1 MKAKPRHPC
10 PTEAELKSVAQRPVL
25 HKHEAILLIQ
35 GFCPDRG
42 SACKGFMYLDEY
54 ATQVGKIKTAEAK
67 GEIAFPIKV
76 TELVIWCNE
85 NDVAL
90 PEIFVDEVTTKI
102 IRVRR
107 PKAVGIFTDEL
118 VRWSDNDHNRQIVRR
133 GRKQIK
139 EATVRG
145 YESTIVNQARKFVR
159 DFVQKT
165 GGFPPKKSVN
175 YHLAKSTGRPE
186 SEINRAFSLDALLT
200 PAEIN
205 FLRKK
210 FRLNLRQDIK
220 NRQYPPK
227 T

>member
-1 MKAKPRHPC
+1 MGAKSRHPC
-10 PTEAELKSVAQRPVL
+10 PTEAELKSVARRPVL

-42 SACKGFMYLDEY
+42 SSGKGFMYLEEY
-54 ATQVGKIKTAEAK
+54 APQVEKIKVAEANGK
-67 GEIAFPIKV
+67 VVFPIR
-76 TELVIWCNE
+76 TTDFVIWCNE

-90 PEIFVDEVTTKI
+90 PEIFVDEVTAKI

-107 PKAVGIFTDEL
+107 PKAVGTFTDEL
-118 VRWSDNDHNRQIVRR
+118 VRWSDNDHNRQLVRR

-145 YESTIVNQARKFVR
+145 YESTIVNLAREFVR
-159 DFVQKT
+159 DFIQNSGV
-165 GGFPPKKSVN
+165 FPPKKSVN
-175 YHLAKSTGRPE
+175 CYLAKSTKRSE

-200 PAEIN
+200 PAEIKI
-205 FLRKK
+205 FRRK
-210 FRLNLRQDIK
+210 FRLKRQHDVEDGL
-220 NRQYPPK
+220 YPPK